1 MIKFLEMLPVKNIYR
16 TYQNRLLTLNVVDY
30 GDLLLQNL
38 NIFKNNPEI
47 LTAYQKKFKYILVD
61 EYQDTNIC
69 QNRWLNLLAESY
81 KNICAVG
88 DDDQS
93 IYSWRG
99 AEVKNILKFGDTFTN
114 TTTIKLEENYRSTNN
129 ILEAANCLWKKTRK
143 G

>member
-1 MIKFLEMLPVKNIYR
+1 MMKFLEMLLEKIYR
-16 TYQNRLLTLNVVDY
+16 TYQNRLITLNVVDY

-47 LTAYQKKFKYILVD
+47 LSLYQKKFKYILVD
-61 EYQDTNIC
+61 EYQDTNVC
-69 QNRWLNLLAESY
+69 QHQWLNLLAENF

-99 AEVKNILKFGDTFTN
+99 AEVKNILKFEETFKATKV
-114 TTTIKLEENYRSTNN
+114 IKLEENYRSTNN
-129 ILEAANCLWKKTRK
+129 ILEAANGLVKK
-143 G
+143 

>member
-1 MIKFLEMLPVKNIYR
+1 M
-16 TYQNRLLTLNVVDY
+16 TTLNVVDY

-47 LTAYQKKFKYILVD
+47 LSVYQKKFKYILVD
-61 EYQDTNIC
+61 EYQDTNVC
-69 QNRWLNLLAESY
+69 QHQWLKLLAESY

-99 AEVKNILKFGDTFTN
+99 AEVKNILKFEDAFKAT
-114 TTTIKLEENYRSTNN
+114 KL
-129 ILEAANCLWKKTRK
+129 
-143 G
+143 

>member
-1 MIKFLEMLPVKNIYR
+1 M
-16 TYQNRLLTLNVVDY
+16 
-30 GDLLLQNL
+30 
-38 NIFKNNPEI
+38 
-47 LTAYQKKFKYILVD
+47 TAYQEKFKYILVD

-69 QNRWLNLLAESY
+69 QHRWLNLLAENF

-129 ILEAANCLWKKTRK
+129 ILEAANCLVGKNKERLGKNLWTNQGRGDKIQVINIPRLVAILPCPIRRLAALRLS
-143 G
+143 